1 MKWVNQEGERE
12 SCWCLLCESYDK
24 YTRVSVMADPGEGSD
39 GRGGGEQNRR
49 TMSNIKK
56 RIRVAGDRRAFRRT
70 RSTIDNLRFVF
81 DQVDVDGDGVIK
93 RAKFEDLLVHFGIS
107 KNSIEAHERLQ
118 NSGYGDQDNI
128 TFSEFTSV
136 VEEWGTRGKGINVDV
151 EAERW
156 ANDPMLIDETGTIF
170 DPKNEE
176 EETQKSMTDRYSV
189 IPLWMVHDERFK
201 KLVAGGIAGI
211 FAKTF
216 VAPADRV
223 KILFQ
228 VHSSKKFTILN
239 AVRESVSI
247 VNKEGV
253 PALWR
258 GNWATV
264 LRVFPYAG
272 IQFLT
277 FDMYSAYLKGTRPAK
292 ADERYVPEFWRLQ
305 GERLLSGAM
314 AGATS
319 VAVTYP
325 LDLVRAR
332 MAVQQLDPT
341 AAGNIGVVNTFRSI
355 VREEGYYGLFRG
367 MKPTLIGILPYAG
380 FAFLG
385 FHWMKSSVERIKQRE
400 ILWWERLLCG
410 SLAGLTAQ
418 SMSYPLDMVRRR
430 MQTERVVFADTR
442 EVSRYES
449 INGTLSMIRKSEGF
463 RGLFKGLTMN
473 WLKGPLAVGISFA
486 ANDYIRR
493 EMGVLEKREVP

>member
-1 MKWVNQEGERE
+1 
-12 SCWCLLCESYDK
+12 
-24 YTRVSVMADPGEGSD
+24 
-39 GRGGGEQNRR
+39 
-49 TMSNIKK
+49 
-56 RIRVAGDRRAFRRT
+56 
-70 RSTIDNLRFVF
+70 
-81 DQVDVDGDGVIK
+81 
-93 RAKFEDLLVHFGIS
+93 
-107 KNSIEAHERLQ
+107 
-118 NSGYGDQDNI
+118 
-128 TFSEFTSV
+128 
-136 VEEWGTRGKGINVDV
+136 
-151 EAERW
+151 
-156 ANDPMLIDETGTIF
+156 
-170 DPKNEE
+170 
-176 EETQKSMTDRYSV
+176 
-189 IPLWMVHDERFK
+189 
-201 KLVAGGIAGI
+201 
-211 FAKTF
+211 
-216 VAPADRV
+216 
-223 KILFQ
+223 
-228 VHSSKKFTILN
+228 
-239 AVRESVSI
+239 
-247 VNKEGV
+247 
-253 PALWR
+253 
-258 GNWATV
+258 
-264 LRVFPYAG
+264 
-272 IQFLT
+272 
-277 FDMYSAYLKGTRPAK
+277 
-292 ADERYVPEFWRLQ
+292 
-305 GERLLSGAM
+305 M

-418 SMSYPLDMVRRR
+418 SVSYPLDMVRRR